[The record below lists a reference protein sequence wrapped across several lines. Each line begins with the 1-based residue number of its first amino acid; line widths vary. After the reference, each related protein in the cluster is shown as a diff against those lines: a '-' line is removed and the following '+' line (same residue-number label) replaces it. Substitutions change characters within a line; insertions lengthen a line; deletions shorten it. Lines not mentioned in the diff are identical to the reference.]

1 MKNDLIDNTALF
13 HIPDRL
19 LDGPLL
25 SFDLTEVIKKIKQ
38 ENTWK
43 IGERNAI
50 TLLKS
55 ANMRIVLIALHGQM
69 EINFHQSGN
78 MISVQLLE
86 GKVNFQTEDQ
96 SVMLEKGSLL
106 TLHENMKH
114 TLIAIEESVFL
125 LTVAICPGYPA

>member
-38 ENTWK
+38 EDTWK

-78 MISVQLLE
+78 MISVQFLE

-96 SVMLEKGSLL
+96 SVMLEKGS
-106 TLHENMKH
+106 
-114 TLIAIEESVFL
+114 
-125 LTVAICPGYPA
+125 